1 VPVHFRISI
10 KKAQNLDF
18 FDLTIFLL
26 RARLSGK
33 ANMNDNRK
41 FSKNSDGSHDF
52 GGECSADDMILQN
65 AGEDFGFDDI
75 ESDDEKCE
83 FENAM
88 ELGELPE
95 KVYSIVLDYC
105 RECHYAASADEAV
118 CFKRGDFVVA
128 KTRYG
133 ADVVRIAGDF
143 VRCPEHIKHKDLIC
157 IKRLATD
164 AEVARFYENKE
175 RVCAANKIFKQKVLD
190 NDLKMHLIASHFLSA
205 EPKVLF
211 FFTAESR
218 IDFRKLVKDLVAV
231 FKLRV
236 ELRQIAVR
244 DESRIIGGL
253 GQCGRAFCCCCM
265 GDKMPTVSTK
275 KARDQG
281 VSLLTQKSSGPCGRL
296 LCCLSFEH
304 EWYAKERPKFPPIGF
319 RFCIDDKDFVVTDI
333 NMVMGYVIASDAQS
347 RSIKFPVHHFYN
359 ENGTWKIDEAFL
371 AEYR

>member
-1 VPVHFRISI
+1 
-10 KKAQNLDF
+10 
-18 FDLTIFLL
+18 
-26 RARLSGK
+26 
-33 ANMNDNRK
+33 MNDNRK

-52 GGECSADDMILQN
+52 GGECPADDMILQN

-175 RVCAANKIFKQKVLD
+175 RVCAAYKIFKPCVMSLV
-190 NDLKMHLIASHFLSA
+190 LSA
-205 EPKVLF
+205 VWGNADVRFAVAASAIKCQLF
-211 FFTAESR
+211 R
-218 IDFRKLVKDLVAV
+218 QKKLA
-231 FKLRV
+231 
-236 ELRQIAVR
+236 I
-244 DESRIIGGL
+244 
-253 GQCGRAFCCCCM
+253 
-265 GDKMPTVSTK
+265 
-275 KARDQG
+275 KA
-281 VSLLTQKSSGPCGRL
+281 
-296 LCCLSFEH
+296 
-304 EWYAKERPKFPPIGF
+304 F
-319 RFCIDDKDFVVTDI
+319 RF
-333 NMVMGYVIASDAQS
+333 
-347 RSIKFPVHHFYN
+347 
-359 ENGTWKIDEAFL
+359 
-371 AEYR
+371 